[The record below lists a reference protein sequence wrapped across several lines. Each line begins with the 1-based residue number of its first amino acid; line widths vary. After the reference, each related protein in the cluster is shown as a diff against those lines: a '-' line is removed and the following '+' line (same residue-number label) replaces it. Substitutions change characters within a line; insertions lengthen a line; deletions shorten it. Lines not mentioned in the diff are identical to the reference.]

1 MSDRRL
7 RVVPTPERD
16 RFDHLGCFLAIVALA
31 ASAAVVV
38 WLIWRVVT

>member
-1 MSDRRL
+1 MGDRRL
-7 RVVPTPERD
+7 RVVPTPERAKV
-16 RFDHLGCFLAIVALA
+16 DHLGCFLAMVALA